1 MSYYSFPEEHWP
13 AHQDHNPLERVLR
26 EIRRRTRVVGAFPD
40 GPIGSQPGRGTLAA
54 HRRDRL
60 VDQEILERLV
70 AEGPGR

>member
-1 MSYYSFPEEHWP
+1 MSYYRFPEEHWP

-26 EIRRRTRVVGAFPD
+26 EIRRRTRVVG
-40 GPIGSQPGRGTLAA
+40 RGTLAA